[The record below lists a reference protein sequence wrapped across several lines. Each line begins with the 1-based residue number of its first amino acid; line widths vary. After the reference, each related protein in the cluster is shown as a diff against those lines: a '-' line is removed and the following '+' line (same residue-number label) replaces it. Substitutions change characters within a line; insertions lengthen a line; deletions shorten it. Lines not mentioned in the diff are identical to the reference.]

1 LSVAKLLLSGEIN
14 PDNDASETAANGQH
28 MKFLWCASARHALVL
43 GLALSAGGCGTYVP
57 ELREFPNY
65 TQADTQN
72 MIDAIVQ
79 SMRCELSH
87 AITSVVD
94 NDISESSLRQSKRT
108 YSDFLGNW
116 GTEVLL
122 TFTVVEKTSGAP
134 SVLWT
139 PPSPVSSV
147 FTLSANVSASAQATR
162 IEKLNFFYTVAELY
176 GLPCK
181 GSEIRYDSFLIQNDL
196 KIADLLL
203 GRIGPTT
210 LGTGHMPGSGQKN
223 VLSHEISFQVVTG
236 GSVTPMLK
244 LVRATI
250 NPSGPLFGV
259 SRDRTHD
266 LLITFGPIARGGK
279 SLIAIAEQSHFS
291 SQITSGVTTGF
302 RSTVA
307 Q

>member
-1 LSVAKLLLSGEIN
+1 
-14 PDNDASETAANGQH
+14 
-28 MKFLWCASARHALVL
+28 MKFLRHALARQTVVL

-79 SMRCELSH
+79 SVRCELSR
-87 AITSVVD
+87 AITAVVD
-94 NDISESSLRQSKRT
+94 NDISESRLRQNKRT
-108 YSDFLGNW
+108 YSDFLGGW
-116 GTEVLL
+116 GAEVAL
-122 TFTVVEKTSGAP
+122 TLTIVEKTSAAP

-139 PPSPVSSV
+139 PPSPASSV
-147 FTLSANVSASAQATR
+147 FTLSAGVSDSAQATR
-162 IEKLNFFYTVAELY
+162 IEKMNFFYTVAELY
-176 GLPCK
+176 SLPCK

-210 LGTGHMPGSGQKN
+210 LGTAQTPGSGQKN

-244 LVRATI
+244 LVRATV
-250 NPSGPLFGV
+250 NQSGTFLGL

-266 LLITFGPIARGGK
+266 LLITFGPLASGGK
-279 SLIAIAEQSHFS
+279 SLIAIAEQSHFA

-302 RSTVA
+302 RSTLPP
-307 Q
+307 

>member
-1 LSVAKLLLSGEIN
+1 
-14 PDNDASETAANGQH
+14 
-28 MKFLWCASARHALVL
+28 MRFLRHAWARQLLASGLVL
-43 GLALSAGGCGTYVP
+43 SASGCGTYVP
-57 ELREFPNY
+57 ELREFPYY

-79 SMRCELSH
+79 SVRCELSH

-94 NDISESSLRQSKRT
+94 NDISESRLRQSKRT
-108 YSDFLGNW
+108 YSDFLGGW
-116 GTEVLL
+116 GAEVAF
-122 TFTVVEKTSGAP
+122 TFTIVEKTSVAP

-139 PPSPVSSV
+139 PPSPASAV
-147 FTLSANVSASAQATR
+147 FTLNAGVAGSAQATR
-162 IEKLNFFYTVAELY
+162 IEKMNFFYTVAELY

-210 LGTGHMPGSGQKN
+210 LGAAHTPGAGQKN

-236 GSVTPMLK
+236 GTATPTLT

-250 NPSGPLFGV
+250 NPSSPLFGV

-266 LLITFGPIARGGK
+266 LLITFGPLASGGK
-279 SLIAIAEQSHFS
+279 SLIAIAEQSHFG

-302 RSTVA
+302 RTSTFP

>member
-1 LSVAKLLLSGEIN
+1 MKLLQRL
-14 PDNDASETAANGQH
+14 
-28 MKFLWCASARHALVL
+28 ALGV
-43 GLALSAGGCGTYVP
+43 GLALGIGGCGTYVP

-79 SMRCELSH
+79 SVRCELSR

-94 NDISESSLRQSKRT
+94 NDISESRLRQSKRT

-116 GTEVLL
+116 GAEVAL
-122 TFTVVEKTSGAP
+122 TFTIVEKSSAAP
-134 SVLWT
+134 SVLWA

-147 FTLSANVSASAQATR
+147 FTLSAGVSGSAQATR
-162 IEKLNFFYTVAELY
+162 VEKMNFFYTVAELY

-210 LGTGHMPGSGQKN
+210 LGTAHTPGMGQKN
-223 VLSHEISFQVVTG
+223 VLSHEITFQVITG
-236 GSVTPMLK
+236 GTATPTLT

-250 NPSGPLFGV
+250 NPSGTFFGV

-266 LLITFGPIARGGK
+266 LLITFGPIAKGGK
-279 SLIAIAEQSHFS
+279 SLIAIAEQSHNA

-302 RSTVA
+302 RPTFPP
-307 Q
+307 